1 MTLRGIIFDMDGTL
15 VDSGLD
21 FAAIRHDIGLS
32 DEQPILEGIEAIP
45 GDPER
50 KQATEILRQH
60 EHIGATQATPFPGVT
75 ELLARLD
82 QLEILTGVLTRNS
95 RHATEMTFNR
105 LGWTF
110 AAVLTREDAPAKPD
124 PTGVLAICNDW
135 NLSPADVLFVGDYL
149 FDLQAGHNAGTRA
162 ALFVPGARQ
171 SPDSLPEYAEQA
183 DWVVTGYDE
192 LTVIIDHLIRPTT
205 GQSDKPQP

>member
-21 FAAIRHDIGLS
+21 FAAIRHDIGLP
-32 DEQPILEGIEAIP
+32 DGQPILEGIEAIP
-45 GDPER
+45 AGPAYER
-50 KQATEILRQH
+50 AMEILRQH
-60 EHIGATQATPFPGVT
+60 EHNGAAQATPFPGVT

-82 QLEILTGVLTRNS
+82 RLEILTGVLTRNS
-95 RHATEMTFNR
+95 RYATEMTFAR

-110 AAVLTREDAPAKPD
+110 AAVVTREDAPAKPD
-124 PTGVLAICNDW
+124 PTGVLAICGEW
-135 NLSPADVLFVGDYL
+135 NVSPADVLFVGDYL

-171 SPDSLPEYAEQA
+171 SPESLPGYAEQA

-192 LTVIIDHLIRPTT
+192 LTLVIDQLVGSATDQF
-205 GQSDKPQP
+205 GQPPP